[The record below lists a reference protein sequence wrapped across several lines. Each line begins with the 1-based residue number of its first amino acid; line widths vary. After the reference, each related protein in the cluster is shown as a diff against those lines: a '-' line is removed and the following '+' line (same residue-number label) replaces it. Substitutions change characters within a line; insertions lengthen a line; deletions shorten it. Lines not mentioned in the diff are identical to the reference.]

1 MPLFVLPLAAAIVS
15 FGLQAIPVVSV
26 IMLMSFAPVW
36 TGVLVEIAL
45 INLAIDGMTGRLP
58 FWVIVVP
65 VAAFGAYGVLYFNE
79 RTNVVPAVE
88 AELAR
93 LNASAAVSFDP
104 TTDRLSGGRGFVVTF
119 ALPAYSAAS
128 EGKFTRVALAD
139 PSNCLPRP
147 KAGFKVEGRDRVGYC
162 LESTEIFGYG
172 GATHAIREAA
182 DWDTASIAGSEVF
195 LVPWLIR
202 RGDATVGRYY
212 TAKVETLLPIPVLI
226 LGCSPDGPMNAP
238 IKCGWKFMTNQTELG
253 LVGDLSAELSAV
265 SRVFGLAP
273 VPTAE
278 MARWA
283 IKR

>member
-119 ALPAYSAAS
+119 ALPAFPFRRSPFS
-128 EGKFTRVALAD
+128 PGTSPSTPRV
-139 PSNCLPRP
+139 R
-147 KAGFKVEGRDRVGYC
+147 
-162 LESTEIFGYG
+162 
-172 GATHAIREAA
+172 
-182 DWDTASIAGSEVF
+182 
-195 LVPWLIR
+195 
-202 RGDATVGRYY
+202 
-212 TAKVETLLPIPVLI
+212 
-226 LGCSPDGPMNAP
+226 AP
-238 IKCGWKFMTNQTELG
+238 TC
-253 LVGDLSAELSAV
+253 
-265 SRVFGLAP
+265 R
-273 VPTAE
+273 
-278 MARWA
+278 
-283 IKR
+283 